1 MKRTKFLL
9 ITLALLLC
17 SMTTNAIPVR
27 PGQWATL
34 TLADG
39 TTVRAEVFGNEYG
52 CWFQDAQGRY
62 YVRQGEC
69 YVETDWETIAA
80 RRKASM
86 AARHVGARRAL
97 FSTTISGLGTKG
109 RCSGGAMYSVGEYSI
124 PVLMVEFSDM
134 KFSQVHTTA
143 LIQDYLTKE
152 GFQYTNPNTLTTHGV
167 GSIRDY
173 FVAQS
178 KGMFKPNFKLLG
190 KVTLDKSYRYYGQH
204 NPNNDL
210 ITDMRANELPGDA
223 MRAAVAQ
230 IPGVDFKQF
239 VVQQKDEYH
248 ETGIPLIC
256 ILYAGESETNHSAPP
271 DYQPDL
277 LWPHQNIM
285 TTKDRYITGADV
297 YLNSYFVG
305 NEISGDGKS
314 LEGIGTFVHELG
326 HSLGLP
332 DWYCT
337 NGSYNKD
344 DAFGAWSV
352 MDNGCYVNKSW
363 TPIGYTAYERS
374 YMGWWD
380 VPTYTESGHYKLA
393 KPYDENDC
401 AVFYIN
407 GDVNYD
413 TEYFIIESRYPSLWY
428 PAQAENFETM
438 PPLNYGSGLLLSR
451 YAYNQTEWFDD
462 RPNNIKDA
470 KRGLMITADGKK
482 LYYSANQSN
491 LFGNGVNTISG
502 QRFLSGKTWNATIS
516 NITKNSDGSI
526 EFDLDLGETGIKTVD
541 NSQLAVDVYYDL
553 QGRRVD
559 NPSKGIY
566 IKNGKKKVI
575 SF

>member
-1 MKRTKFLL
+1 MKRTKFILM
-9 ITLALLLC
+9 TVVLLLC

-27 PGQWATL
+27 PGMWATL

-52 CWFQDAQGRY
+52 CWYQDAQGRY
-62 YVRQGEC
+62 YVRQGDS
-69 YVETDWETIAA
+69 YVETDRETIDA

-152 GFQYTNPNTLTTHGV
+152 GFQYTNPNTQTTHGV

-190 KVTLDKSYRYYGQH
+190 KVVLDKSYRYYGQH
-204 NPNNDL
+204 DPNDDL
-210 ITDMRANELPGDA
+210 NTDMRAKELPGDA
-223 MRAAVAQ
+223 MRAAMAQ

-256 ILYAGESETNHSAPP
+256 ILFAGESEANHSTPP
-271 DYQPDL
+271 DFQPDF
-277 LWPHQNIM
+277 LWPHQNLM
-285 TTKDRYITGADV
+285 QTNERYITDV
-297 YLNSYFVG
+297 DVNLNSYFIG
-305 NEISGDGKS
+305 NELSDDGKS
-314 LEGIGTFVHELG
+314 LAGIGVFVHELG

-337 NGSYNKD
+337 NGSYNRD
-344 DAFGAWSV
+344 DAFGSWSV
-352 MDNGCYVNKSW
+352 MDNGCYANNMW

-380 VPTYTESGHYKLA
+380 VPYYTESGHVILA

-401 AVFYIN
+401 AVFFIN
-407 GDVNYD
+407 GNIND
-413 TEYFIIESRYPSLWY
+413 TEYFIVESRYPSLWY
-428 PAQAENFETM
+428 PAQAGNHDSFA
-438 PPLNYGSGLLLSR
+438 PLSYGSGLMLSR
-451 YAYNQTEWFDD
+451 FAYDQNLWILDS
-462 RPNNIKDA
+462 PNNVQNA
-470 KRGLMITADGKK
+470 KRGLMITADGEK
-482 LYYSANQSN
+482 LHYMAHESN
-491 LFGNGVNTISG
+491 LFGNGVNNISG
-502 QRFLSGKTWNATIS
+502 LKFLSGKAWNATIN
-516 NITKNSDGSI
+516 NIKKNSNGSI
-526 EFDLDLGETGIKTVD
+526 EFDLDLGETGIKTID
-541 NSQLAVDVYYDL
+541 DSQLTVDVYYDL

-566 IKNGKKKVI
+566 IKNGKKTVI
-575 SF
+575 K